1 MSEVINIIQ
10 IKEQNAEH
18 EKYIEFT
25 RQAIHLYL
33 EIFSDP
39 PYYEHF
45 EFADVEKEFYQY
57 INDGCFILV
66 IINNKTVGFI
76 CSNTGLD
83 HIDHGIEEELQLNGI
98 NYKTDTY
105 ISELGVSAQHRGK
118 GIAKKLIDTF
128 MNINQGKNLFLRTG
142 IHNNDN
148 VIRLYEKYGFK
159 QTKIYEDVV
168 NKRINGEF
176 SYDRRFY
183 MIKIQKMPCFDSVDS
198 DKCNSESQ
206 QLHRTHGHYNSN
218 TDNQNNDGYSSGSE
232 NLYGSHSHYNNDTND
247 QDNDGYSSGSE
258 NLYGSH
264 GYYNGDTNN
273 QDNEEHDDSGYKSG
287 SEDMY
292 G

>member
-76 CSNTGLD
+76 CSSTGLD

-148 VIRLYEKYGFK
+148 VIRLYEKYGFN

-206 QLHRTHGHYNSN
+206 QSHRTHGHYNSN

-247 QDNDGYSSGSE
+247 QDNDDYSSGSE

>member
-76 CSNTGLD
+76 CSSNGLD
-83 HIDHGIEEELQLNGI
+83 HIDHGIEEQMQLNGI
-98 NYKTDTY
+98 NYKTDVY

-118 GIAKKLIDTF
+118 GIAKKLINHF
-128 MNINQGKNLFLRTG
+128 MSINQGKNMFLRTG
-142 IHNNDN
+142 LHNNDQ
-148 VIRLYEKYGFK
+148 VIRLYEKYGFQ
-159 QTKIYEDVV
+159 QTTIYENVM
-168 NKRINGEF
+168 NQRINGELDWD
-176 SYDRRFY
+176 YRFY
-183 MIKIQKMPCFDSVDS
+183 MIKIPKMPYFNRVNNDEYNS
-198 DKCNSESQ
+198 DTNNKDKHGYNSGSEN
-206 QLHRTHGHYNSN
+206 LYGTHGHYNSN
-218 TDNQNNDGYSSGSE
+218 TDNQDNNGYNSGA
-232 NLYGSHSHYNNDTND
+232 
-247 QDNDGYSSGSE
+247 E

>member
-1 MSEVINIIQ
+1 MTELINIIQ
-10 IKEQNAEH
+10 IKEQNAED

-25 RQAIHLYL
+25 RQAINLYL

-45 EFADVEKEFYQY
+45 EFTDIEKEFYQY
-57 INDGCFILV
+57 INDGCFILA
-66 IINNKTVGFI
+66 IIDNKSVGFI
-76 CSNTGLD
+76 CSSNGLE
-83 HIDHGIEEELQLNGI
+83 HISRTIEERMRLDGI
-98 NYKTDTY
+98 NCERDTY

-128 MNINQGKNLFLRTG
+128 MNINQEKNMFLRTG
-142 IHNNDN
+142 LHNNDQ

-159 QTKIYEDVV
+159 QTDITEDVTSQ
-168 NKRINGEF
+168 RINGEF
-176 SYDRRFY
+176 SYDTRFY
-183 MIKIQKMPCFDSVDS
+183 MIKIPKMPYFDKVNNDGY
-198 DKCNSESQ
+198 D
-206 QLHRTHGHYNSN
+206 GD
-218 TDNQNNDGYSSGSE
+218 TDNKDNDEYNNDTNNKNNDGYSSGSE
-232 NLYGSHSHYNNDTND
+232 NLYGTHGHYNSNTNN

-273 QDNEEHDDSGYKSG
+273 QDNEEHDDTGYKSG